1 MKTLFQMENFTEAFI
16 ENNILKLATIL
27 QLISKVSIQRLYL
40 GKKQN

>member
-27 QLISKVSIQRLYL
+27 QLISQVSIQRLYL

>member
-16 ENNILKLATIL
+16 ENNILKLTTIL
-27 QLISKVSIQRLYL
+27 QLISQVSIQRLYL